1 MKPQATGAS
10 LSHAR
15 VHPAGKFYIGQTSN
29 LEDRLKRHN
38 EGRSQFTK
46 GKGPW
51 NLVYQEQYSTR
62 TEAIRREK
70 QLKKWRKELIQ
81 RLIDQA

>member
-1 MKPQATGAS
+1 MPDLTVYILQN
-10 LSHAR
+10 
-15 VHPAGKFYIGQTSN
+15 PEGKFYIGQISN
-29 LEDRLKRHN
+29 LEERLKRHN

-51 NLVYQEQYSTR
+51 KLVYQERYSTR
-62 TEAIRREK
+62 TEAIRRER
-70 QLKKWRKELIQ
+70 QCKKWRKELIQ